1 MSKGTL
7 LYIGGFEL
15 PDKNAA
21 AHRVLS
27 NGKAMRE
34 LGYNVVF
41 VGIDKT
47 LSFNTD
53 LSTTY
58 KNIQGFDSWSVPYP
72 RNIFQWLSFLTSIS
86 FINTIKNEYKDL
98 RGVIAYN
105 YPSVALYKL
114 KRYGT
119 KNNIKI
125 IADCTEWY
133 STEGSNLLFKLIKGF
148 DTFFRMRIVNKR
160 LDGLIV
166 ISTYLENYYKRNIN
180 VLRVPP
186 LVDRDETKWNV
197 KYKKNTSSK
206 LSFSYAG
213 SPGKNKDKINKLIE
227 VLYSLKKSDN
237 YELKV
242 IGLTIDE
249 YLKYYP
255 EHEDIISEMGDRISF
270 KGRLSHIDSINQLM
284 KSDFSIFIR
293 ESNRLTNAGFPT
305 KFVESIN
312 CGVPVIT
319 TKTSDLEMY
328 LIDGFNGYFIN
339 EDLTE
344 SVNKFSKILQ
354 LTEKEI
360 SRLKTNC
367 TNDSNFNFK
376 NYIGKFD
383 DFFSKIL

>member
-1 MSKGTL
+1 MSNGTL

-41 VGIDKT
+41 VGIDKS

-53 LSTTY
+53 ISTTH
-58 KNIQGFDSWSVPYP
+58 KSIQGFDCWSVPYP
-72 RNIFQWLSFLTSIS
+72 HKIDQWLSFLTTIS
-86 FINTIKNEYKDL
+86 FINVIKNKYTDI
-98 RGVIAYN
+98 RAVIAYN

-133 STEGSNLLFKLIKGF
+133 STKGSNFLFKLIKGF
-148 DTFFRMRIVNKR
+148 DSFFRMRIIHKR

-166 ISTYLENYYKRNIN
+166 ISTYLGNYYKKNIN

-186 LVDRDETKWNV
+186 LVDKDETKWDS
-197 KYKKNTSSK
+197 KYINNTGNK
-206 LSFSYAG
+206 LSFSYSG

-227 VLYSLKKSDN
+227 VLYSLKESEN

-242 IGLTIDE
+242 IGLTINE
-249 YLKYYP
+249 YLNYYP
-255 EHEDIISEMGDRISF
+255 EHEDMLSELGNRISF
-270 KGRLSHIDSINQLM
+270 KGRLSHIKSIDLLM

-319 TKTSDLEMY
+319 TKTSDLGMY
-328 LIDGFNGYFIN
+328 LVDDFNGFYIN

-360 SRLKTNC
+360 SRLKMNC
-367 TNDSNFNFK
+367 INDSNFNFK
-376 NYIGKFD
+376 SYVGEFD